1 MSDSMHVPYK
11 PLEGFSG
18 ALGYAHDGD
27 AGFDLRASH
36 DAVIEPLSRVTVRC
50 GFALAIPE
58 GYGGLVIP
66 RSGLAS
72 RHGITVLNA
81 PGLVDSGYR
90 GEIMVVLH
98 NTDAAEPFH
107 VTTGD
112 RIAQMS
118 IVAMPQ
124 VSLVESDALDETHR
138 GSGGFG
144 SSGTR

>member
-1 MSDSMHVPYK
+1 MSDSLHVRYK

-18 ALGYAHDGD
+18 TLSYAHEGD
-27 AGFDLRASH
+27 AGFDLRATH
-36 DAVIEPLSRVTVRC
+36 DAIIEPLSRATVRC
-50 GFALAIPE
+50 GFAIEVPE
-58 GYGGLVIP
+58 GHGGLVIP

-72 RHGITVLNA
+72 KHGIAVLNA

-90 GEIMVVLH
+90 GEVMVVLH
-98 NTDAAEPFH
+98 NTDAHNPFR
-107 VTTGD
+107 VEKGD

-124 VSLVESDALDETHR
+124 VSLVESDALDETQR